1 MTTWNWQILRAGPL
15 LLDGGGMFGVI
26 PKPVWSRSIDCDE
39 KNRVEVAHNCVLL
52 ESSETDTTLGRPRRV
67 LIETGT
73 GDKMDPKMSA
83 IFGLEPDKSIDR
95 LVEAVGVDPAEIDH
109 VVVTHLHF
117 DHAGGLTRRCRA
129 GETPDWT
136 AQGKQASG
144 DEPNVKL
151 TFPNAT
157 VFVQDREWRDA
168 IANDAVMTRT
178 YYRDHLLPLEAPLP
192 DGSPRVRHVRS
203 ASPFTPGRV
212 PHRDELPDHSV
223 DERWDEVLPGLR
235 VFLTPGHTWGQQAV
249 AFDASDGGT
258 VVFVPDLMPTVH
270 HVGAAYSLG
279 YDVEPYTA
287 MITKRWFLAEA
298 AARGWTLV
306 LDHEPGH
313 PIQRAWATEKGW
325 FELKPIQT
333 AT

>member
-26 PKPVWSRSIDCDE
+26 PKSVWSRSVECDD
-39 KNRVEVAHNCVLL
+39 KNRIAVAHNCVLL
-52 ESSETDTTLGRPRRV
+52 ESAEPDAALGRPRRV

-73 GDKMDPKMSA
+73 GDKMDAKMSA
-83 IFGLEPDKSIDR
+83 IFGLEPEQSVDR
-95 LVEAVGVDPAEIDH
+95 LVEAAGVDPAEIDH
-109 VVVTHLHF
+109 AVVTHLHF

-136 AQGKQASG
+136 AHGRQASG
-144 DEPNVKL
+144 DDPDVRFS
-151 TFPNAT
+151 FPNAS
-157 VFVQDREWRDA
+157 VFVQEREWRDA

-178 YYRDHLLPLEAPLP
+178 YYRDHLLPLEIPLA
-192 DGSPRVRHVRS
+192 DGSARVRTVRS
-203 ASPFTPGRV
+203 APPFMPGRV
-212 PHRDELPDHSV
+212 PHRDELPDHGV
-223 DERWDEVLPGLR
+223 DERWEEVLPGVR
-235 VFLTPGHTWGQQAV
+235 VFLTPGHTWGQQSV
-249 AFDASDGGT
+249 AFDAPDGGT
-258 VVFVPDLMPTVH
+258 VVFVPDLIPTVH

-306 LDHEPGH
+306 LDHEPGN
-313 PIQRAWATEKGW
+313 PVQRAWATERGW
-325 FELKPIQT
+325 FELQPIQT
-333 AT
+333 GT